1 MDFSTD
7 AFIQE
12 QVRELFKNATVLT
25 IAHRINTIIHS
36 DKIMILDKGE
46 LIEFDTPQVLIQVD
60 KIAKVPGLIC
70 RSRKSWN
77 FKIIIQDKNSLFRS
91 LVEAS
96 EDSNE
101 LLRMLNVD
109 DANDDKPNS
118 QIKKRTAF

>member
-12 QVRELFKNATVLT
+12 QVRELFKDATVLT

-60 KIAKVPGLIC
+60 ISKILQFY
-70 RSRKSWN
+70 N
-77 FKIIIQDKNSLFRS
+77 YNSG
-91 LVEAS
+91 
-96 EDSNE
+96 
-101 LLRMLNVD
+101 
-109 DANDDKPNS
+109 
-118 QIKKRTAF
+118 